1 MANEP
6 LINRR
11 PKVFFRAAAAG
22 GAGAW
27 TDVSAHFYKFELSPK
42 VASIATPNFT
52 TVGNKS
58 EKGDPDHDLAVG
70 INHTRT
76 WTDFSSL
83 LAIEFAAEGN
93 TEFMF
98 KARGAVATSA
108 TNPYHRVQVK
118 LTSLGK
124 IGGAKNEISRL
135 EETFKI
141 EGLIQQSIT
150 AGDPPADGTFSDF
163 V

>member
-11 PKVFFRAAAAG
+11 PKVFYRPAASA

-27 TDVSAHFYKFELSPK
+27 TDVSAHFYRFELMPK
-42 VASIATPNFT
+42 VASIATGAFT

-58 EKGDPDHDLAVG
+58 EKGDPDHDLSVG
-70 INHTRT
+70 INHTRN
-76 WTDFSSL
+76 WSEFSAL
-83 LAIEFAAEGN
+83 LATEFNAEGD

-98 KARGAVATSA
+98 KARGAVATSLD
-108 TNPYHRVQVK
+108 NPYFRCKIK
-118 LTSLGK
+118 LTSMGK
-124 IGGAKNEISRL
+124 IGGAKNDISRL
-135 EETFKI
+135 EESFKTEGQI
-141 EGLIQQSIT
+141 ERSTT
-150 AGDPPADGTFSDF
+150 AGDPPADGTFSTY

>member
-11 PKVFFRAAAAG
+11 PKVFYRPAASAG
-22 GAGAW
+22 VGAW
-27 TDVSAHFYKFELSPK
+27 TDVSAHFYKFELAPK
-42 VASIATPNFT
+42 VASIPTGAFT

-58 EKGDPDHDLAVG
+58 EKGDPDHDLSVG
-70 INHTRT
+70 INHTRA

-83 LAIEFAAEGN
+83 LAVEFAAEGD

-98 KARGAVATSA
+98 KARGAVATSG
-108 TNPYHRVQVK
+108 TNPYVRCKIK

-124 IGGAKNEISRL
+124 LGGAKNEISRIEESFKTEGQL
-135 EETFKI
+135 EIST
-141 EGLIQQSIT
+141 T
-150 AGDPPADGTFSDF
+150 AGDPPADGSFA
-163 V
+163 VWV

>member
-11 PKVFFRAAAAG
+11 PKVFFRPTASAG
-22 GAGAW
+22 VGAW
-27 TDVSAHFYKFELSPK
+27 TDVSAYFYKFELSPK
-42 VASIATPNFT
+42 VASIPTGAFT

-83 LAIEFAAEGN
+83 LAIEFAAEGDS
-93 TEFMF
+93 EFMF
-98 KARGAVATSA
+98 KARGATATSA
-108 TNPYHRVQVK
+108 ANPYSWVLIK
-118 LTSLGK
+118 LTSMGKLG
-124 IGGAKNEISRL
+124 GMKNEISKL
-135 EETFKI
+135 EESFKT
-141 EGLIQQSIT
+141 EGQIKQSIT
-150 AGDPPADGTFSDF
+150 AGDPPADASFTILL
-163 V
+163 

>member
-11 PKVFFRAAAAG
+11 PKVFFRPAASA

-27 TDVSAHFYKFELSPK
+27 TDVSAHFYKFELAPK
-42 VASIATPNFT
+42 VASIATGAFT

-58 EKGDPDHDLAVG
+58 EKGDPDHDLSVG

-83 LAIEFAAEGN
+83 LAVEFAAEGD

-98 KARGAVATSA
+98 KARGSVATSG
-108 TNPYHRVQVK
+108 TNPYTRCK
-118 LTSLGK
+118 IKFISLGK
-124 IGGAKNEISRL
+124 LGGAKNDISRIEESFKLEGQIEIS
-135 EETFKI
+135 T
-141 EGLIQQSIT
+141 T
-150 AGDPPADGTFSDF
+150 AGDPPADGSFS
-163 V
+163 VWV